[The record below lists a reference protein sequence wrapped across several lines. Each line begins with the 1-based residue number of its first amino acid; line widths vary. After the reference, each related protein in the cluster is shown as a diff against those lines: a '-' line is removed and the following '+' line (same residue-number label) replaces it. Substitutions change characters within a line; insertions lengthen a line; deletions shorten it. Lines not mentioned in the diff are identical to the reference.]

1 MKRITFML
9 TAFILTLPRCFSPFT
24 AFADSVRHGERDA
37 EPIPKVILDTDIAY
51 LNDDAIAMFMLAQ
64 ADKAGMLEFLGVT
77 TAGGNVFV
85 PEATTAAL
93 RQLELIGRE
102 DIPVYQGT
110 DEPLDGF
117 RGMREESRLY
127 GIPYYS
133 GAYWDFES
141 NDFYGLVPAL
151 QRLPSSAKRT
161 ASRVRRNAGP
171 GRNSLGFHPAAGA

>member
-1 MKRITFML
+1 MKKRYSL
-9 TAFILTLPRCFSPFT
+9 SLALLLALTLCLNPFT
-24 AFADSVRHGERDA
+24 ALAGSAQISEGRTGS
-37 EPIPKVILDTDIAY
+37 IPKVILDTDIAY

-77 TAGGNVFV
+77 TVGGNVFV

-117 RGMREESRLY
+117 RNMREESHLY
-127 GIPYYS
+127 GTPYYC
-133 GAYWDFES
+133 GAYWDFGK
-141 NDFYGLVPAL
+141 NDFTDLTERSADYLHLKQEPLHGYAQTPA
-151 QRLPSSAKRT
+151 QEE
-161 ASRVRRNAGP
+161 
-171 GRNSLGFHPAAGA
+171 AAWDFIL